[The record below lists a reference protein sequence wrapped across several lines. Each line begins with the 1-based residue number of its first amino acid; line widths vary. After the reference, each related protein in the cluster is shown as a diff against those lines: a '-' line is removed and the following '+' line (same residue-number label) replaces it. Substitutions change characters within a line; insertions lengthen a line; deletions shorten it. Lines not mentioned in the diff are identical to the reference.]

1 MIAWLIRLLSIA
13 TTGTAQNPVVTT
25 DERSGETPSQRERPL
40 VVDDS
45 TAMAELVRLV
55 DKQSRAGG
63 SATKRE
69 DQSDS

>member
-13 TTGTAQNPVVTT
+13 TTGDAQNPVVTT

-45 TAMAELVRLV
+45 TAMAELIRLV
-55 DKQSRAGG
+55 DR
-63 SATKRE
+63 T
-69 DQSDS
+69 

>member
-13 TTGTAQNPVVTT
+13 TPGNAQNPLMTT
-25 DERSGETPSQRERPL
+25 NERSGETPSQRERPL
-40 VVDDS
+40 AVDDS
-45 TAMAELVRLV
+45 TAMAELMRLV

-63 SATKRE
+63 STTKKE